1 MILYHGTNLDIE
13 HIDLNLCRNYKDF
26 GKGFYTT
33 EIYEQAEKM
42 SKRVARIYGG
52 SPIINVYEIE
62 DNFMLSSDLNILDF
76 GKTVSERWARFIM
89 NNRNRNFK
97 DFSDSDCNFD
107 FKYDIVGGPI
117 ADDNMTMLFRQLQNN
132 MITFDMLIK
141 GMTFKD
147 VTSQYSFHTKKAIQL
162 LRKVGNEK

>member
-13 HIDLNLCRNYKDF
+13 HIDLTLCRNFKDF

-42 SKRVARIYGG
+42 AKRVARIYGG
-52 SPIINVYEIE
+52 SPVINVYEIE

-76 GKTVSERWARFIM
+76 GKNVSERWARFVM

-117 ADDNMTMLFRQLQNN
+117 ADDDMTMLFRQFQNN
-132 MITFDMLIK
+132 MITFEMLIK

-147 VTSQYSFHTKKAIQL
+147 VTSQYSFHTERAIQL
-162 LRKVGNEK
+162 LRKVGAEK